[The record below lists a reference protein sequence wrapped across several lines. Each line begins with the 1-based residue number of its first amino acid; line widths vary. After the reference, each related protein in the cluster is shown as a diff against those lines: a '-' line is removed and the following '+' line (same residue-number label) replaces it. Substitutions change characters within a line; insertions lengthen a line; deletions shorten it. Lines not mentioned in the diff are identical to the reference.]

1 MKSVWSRQGIRGLLI
16 VLAAC
21 CVAPACAGAGLGVVE
36 DGVPE
41 VARQVVVE
49 VENYNWADI
58 VVYAVRGGHRI
69 RLGMVTS
76 MGSERFVLPS
86 AVVTASTNVQLIADP
101 IGGGAPYVFPPVIV
115 ERGQRVELRLE
126 NYLGLSS
133 ISVW

>member
-1 MKSVWSRQGIRGLLI
+1 MKSVWSRQGIRALLI

-21 CVAPACAGAGLGVVE
+21 AAPACAGAGLGVAE

-58 VVYAVRGGHRI
+58 VVYAVRGGHRT

-76 MGSERFVLPS
+76 MGRERFVLPS
-86 AVVTASTNVQLIADP
+86 AVITATTNVQLIADP

-126 NYLGLSS
+126 NNLGLSS
-133 ISVW
+133 VSVW